1 MSRRGFT
8 LVECLVGLALSLV
21 VVTAGLQ
28 FFGSAQRL
36 FLSLKEREE
45 SGQAALSAVDRMRID
60 LLHAGRGLAD
70 ETALGLVVPV
80 RATDAELRTV
90 SLEKSLTLAADVA
103 VGGSRLL
110 LESTTDIAAGQEVS
124 LRDGPSGEIRT
135 VAGIEGSAIVLDSPL
150 GAGYAAATAVLAL
163 LENVAY
169 FRDETTRVLRRRVN
183 ASPAQPLLDNTTSV
197 SWSHDPEARLV
208 TIRIE
213 IAAEGANS
221 YGTTVFLKNP
231 ALAGIR

>member
-1 MSRRGFT
+1 LSRRGFT
-8 LVECLVGLALSLV
+8 LVECLVGLTLSLV

-28 FFGSAQRL
+28 FFGSAQKL

-60 LLHAGRGLAD
+60 LLHAGRGLAE

-80 RATDAELRTV
+80 SASDAELRTV
-90 SLEKSLTLAADVA
+90 SLEKRLGLAADA
-103 VGGSRLL
+103 AAGESRLL
-110 LESTTDIAAGQEVS
+110 LESTADIAAGQAVS
-124 LRDGPSGEIRT
+124 MRDGLTGEIRT
-135 VAGIEGSAIVLDSPL
+135 VAGIEGTAIVLDSPL
-150 GAGYAAATAVLAL
+150 GAGYAAATGVLAL

-169 FRDETTRVLRRRVN
+169 FRDGTTRVLRRQVN
-183 ASPAQPLLDNTTSV
+183 ASPAQPLLDNTTSA

-208 TIRIE
+208 RISIE
-213 IAAEGANS
+213 IAAEGATS

>member
-1 MSRRGFT
+1 LSRRGFT

-28 FFGSAQRL
+28 FFGSAQKL

-60 LLHAGRGLAD
+60 MLHAGCGLAE

-80 RATDAELRTV
+80 RASDAELRTV
-90 SLEKSLTLAADVA
+90 SLEKSLVLAADA
-103 VGGSRLL
+103 AAGESRLL
-110 LESTTDIAAGQEVS
+110 LESTADIAAGQAVS
-124 LRDGPSGEIRT
+124 LRDGPTGEIRT

-169 FRDETTRVLRRRVN
+169 FRDGTTRILRRRVN
-183 ASPAQPLLDNTTSV
+183 TSPAQPLLDNTTSV
-197 SWSHDPEARLV
+197 SWSHDPEVRLV
-208 TIRIE
+208 RISIE
-213 IAAEGANS
+213 IAVEGAHQ

>member
-8 LVECLVGLALSLV
+8 LVECLVGLTLSLV

-28 FFGSAQRL
+28 FFGSAQKL

-45 SGQAALSAVDRMRID
+45 SVQAALSAVDRIRID
-60 LLHAGRGLAD
+60 LLHAGRGLAE
-70 ETALGLVVPV
+70 ETALGLVAPV
-80 RATDAELRTV
+80 RASDAELRTV
-90 SLEKSLTLAADVA
+90 SLEKRLALAADA
-103 VGGSRLL
+103 AAGESRLL
-110 LESTTDIAAGQEVS
+110 LESTADIAAGQAVS
-124 LRDGPSGEIRT
+124 LLDGPTGEIRT

-150 GAGYAAATAVLAL
+150 DAGYAAATAVLAL

-183 ASPAQPLLDNTTSV
+183 ASPAQPLLDDTTSV
-197 SWSHDPEARLV
+197 SWSHDPVARLV

-213 IAAEGANS
+213 IAAEGATS

-231 ALAGIR
+231 ALAGR

>member
-28 FFGSAQRL
+28 FFASAQKL

-45 SGQAALSAVDRMRID
+45 SGQAALAAVDRIRID
-60 LLHAGRGLAD
+60 LLHAGRGLAE

-80 RATDAELRTV
+80 RASDAELRTV
-90 SLEKSLTLAADVA
+90 CLEKSLRLVADAAA
-103 VGGSRLL
+103 GESRLL
-110 LESTTDIAAGQEVS
+110 LESTADIASGQALS
-124 LRDGPSGEIRT
+124 LRDGPTGEVRT
-135 VAGIEGSAIVLDSPL
+135 VAAIEGSTVVLDSPL
-150 GAGYAAATAVLAL
+150 GAGYAAATAGLAL

-169 FRDETTRVLRRRVN
+169 FRDGTTRVLRRRVN
-183 ASPAQPLLDNTTSV
+183 ASSAQPLLDDVTSV
-197 SWSHDPEARLV
+197 SWVHNPEARLV
-208 TIRIE
+208 AIRIE
-213 IAAEGANS
+213 IAAEGATS

-231 ALAGIR
+231 ALAGM

>member
-1 MSRRGFT
+1 LSRRGFT
-8 LVECLVGLALSLV
+8 LVECLVGLALSLI

-36 FLSLKEREE
+36 FLDLKEREE

-60 LLHAGRGLAD
+60 LLHAGSGLAE
-70 ETALGLVVPV
+70 ETAMGLVEPV
-80 RATDAELRTV
+80 RASVAELRTV
-90 SLEKSLTLAADVA
+90 CLEKNLALAGDVA
-103 VGGSRLL
+103 AGESSLL
-110 LESTTDIAAGQEVS
+110 LESSADIAAGQAVA
-124 LRDGPSGEIRT
+124 LRDGPTGEIRT
-135 VAGIEGSAIVLDSPL
+135 VAAIEGVTVVLDSPL

-169 FRDETTRVLRRRVN
+169 FRDVTTRVLRRRVN
-183 ASPAQPLLDNTTSV
+183 ASPAQPLLDDTVSV

-208 TIRIE
+208 AIRIE
-213 IAAEGANS
+213 IAAEGATS

-231 ALAGIR
+231 ALAGR

>member
-28 FFGSAQRL
+28 FFGSAQKL
-36 FLSLKEREE
+36 FLSLQEREE

-60 LLHAGRGLAD
+60 LLHAGRGLAE
-70 ETALGLVVPV
+70 ETVLGLVLPV
-80 RATDAELRTV
+80 RASGSELRTV
-90 SLEKSLTLAADVA
+90 SLEKSLVLTADAA
-103 VGGSRLL
+103 VGESKLL
-110 LESTTDIAAGQEVS
+110 LESTADIAAGQEVS
-124 LRDGPSGEIRT
+124 LRNGPSGEIRT

-169 FRDETTRVLRRRVN
+169 FRDGTTRVLRRRVN
-183 ASPAQPLLDNTTSV
+183 ASPAQPLLDDTASV
-197 SWSHDPEARLV
+197 SWSHDPEAHLV
-208 TIRIE
+208 TISIE
-213 IAAEGANS
+213 ISVEGVNQ
-221 YGTTVFLKNP
+221 YGTTVFIKNA
-231 ALAGIR
+231 ALARSF